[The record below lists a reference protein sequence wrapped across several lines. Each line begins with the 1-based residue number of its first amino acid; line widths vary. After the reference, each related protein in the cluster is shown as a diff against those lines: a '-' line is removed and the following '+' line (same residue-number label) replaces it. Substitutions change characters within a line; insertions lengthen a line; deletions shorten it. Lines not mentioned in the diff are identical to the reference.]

1 MQRYSN
7 LVDLCS
13 RELCGLYVR
22 AANIGHTARRT
33 KCAHWVGSLT
43 IELLPSLTLHSA
55 VLASF
60 LLNEEL
66 GYLGRIGCGLCLIGS
81 LIIVLHA
88 PADKE
93 VETVDEI
100 LHYAIQPGKLSLA
113 HSLLFLIR
121 FRIHAI
127 LPHCPRILY
136 GHDFQCCPAL
146 RPLKSSRL
154 HLDLLVSRFR
164 VRYGYQRIRG
174 RGQINLE
181 RQQPIHT
188 SQYIRLRHCC
198 GGMHFGADEFL

>member
-1 MQRYSN
+1 MG
-7 LVDLCS
+7 
-13 RELCGLYVR
+13 GLTNEV
-22 AANIGHTARRT
+22 
-33 KCAHWVGSLT
+33 
-43 IELLPSLTLHSA
+43 LPSLTLHSA

-66 GYLGRIGCGLCLIGS
+66 GHLGRIGCALCLIGS

-100 LHYAIQPGKLSLA
+100 LHYAIQPGKLSHA
-113 HSLLFLIR
+113 HSLLILIL
-121 FRIHAI
+121 FRICAI
-127 LPHCPRILY
+127 LPHCLRILC

-146 RPLKSSRL
+146 RPVESCRL
-154 HLDLLVSRFR
+154 HLDLLFSRFR

-188 SQYIRLRHCC
+188 SQYIRLRHYC
-198 GGMHFGADEFL
+198 GGMHLGADEFLQQGA